1 MDPYSDNNLYR
12 PLSQTPRRTHTEVH
26 AMLVSRVTLTRADE
40 TYCSALGAV
49 VIASSVRTHIWLLC
63 LRVDAS
69 VLESDHTIA
78 NLVRVKVSGSSE
90 RGHR

>member
-1 MDPYSDNNLYR
+1 MDPYSDSNLYR

-49 VIASSVRTHIWLLC
+49 VFASSEGLDVWLVGDWMNAFFGQGHHALAC
-63 LRVDAS
+63 LD
-69 VLESDHTIA
+69 II
-78 NLVRVKVSGSSE
+78 
-90 RGHR
+90 